1 MPITEEA
8 VKALSNDDL
17 DRFVAVGVEE
27 KKARAERKKQET
39 IAKIK
44 EMAGSVGVR
53 IAIAGA
59 RGRPAKAKADSANR
73 NGK

>member
-1 MPITEEA
+1 VEA
-8 VKALSNDDL
+8 IKSLPDDEL
-17 DRFVAVGVEE
+17 ARFVEAGKDEQS
-27 KKARAERKKQET
+27 ARAEHRKQQT

-44 EMAGSVGVR
+44 ELAGSVGVR

-59 RGRPAKAKADSANR
+59 RGRPAKVKADSANR

>member
-1 MPITEEA
+1 MSITEEA
-8 VKALSNDDL
+8 VKSLPDNELDL
-17 DRFVAVGVEE
+17 FVEAGMEE
-27 KKARAERKKQET
+27 KKARAERKKQQT

-59 RGRPAKAKADSANR
+59 RGRPAKAKADSSNR